1 MRADLDALRP
11 PPTNMPN
18 SINAVA
24 QRSFKLPAI
33 LDLIW
38 ILGLAVYIAA
48 GMPLAT
54 FHADES
60 MQIYTS
66 EDFWKVFIDEDLESV
81 ITNPPYDIDSD
92 AQLRILNGS
101 VNRYTIGLTWMLAD
115 ESRRDLPPAPG
126 WNWGLSYEDNLDKD
140 FRLAPDLLNL
150 SRLPSTI
157 FLILCLPLMGFL
169 GRASGSRLGFFV
181 ATALFAFSPPILLNG
196 RRALQEGSMLFFGLL
211 TVVSAAMIANSR
223 ARRRPAGCL
232 VWVIFIAAAA
242 LAIASKHTGL
252 IFAAAG
258 LGWIIISD
266 LVNIKTWSNVFGLV
280 GLFRITVSMIVLIG
294 GLSFALLPALWSEN
308 PIQRF
313 EELLT
318 VRADLVEVQTQLF
331 PETTLDTTEERIN
344 ALLEQPF
351 TAPLMHYEAPAW
363 GESTA
368 VQEEIAAYEASPLSG
383 IDWGNAGVLP
393 TVLALLG
400 IGLAFV
406 GLTRANAERRA
417 FNAGLLAWLVI
428 TVGALLFNPLEWQ
441 RYYLPL
447 MPIAFVL
454 VALALNVLLS
464 PRRVPLVADFNTS
477 NDVIQ
482 SFR

>member
-11 PPTNMPN
+11 PPANMPN

-24 QRSFKLPAI
+24 RRTFKLPI
-33 LDLIW
+33 VLDLIW
-38 ILGLAVYIAA
+38 IIGLAAYIAA
-48 GMPLAT
+48 GMPLAP

-66 EDFWKVFIDEDLESV
+66 NDFWTVFVDEDLDEV
-81 ITNPPYDIDSD
+81 ITNPPYDIDAD

-101 VNRYTIGLTWMLAD
+101 VNRYTIGLAWMLAD
-115 ESRRDLPPAPG
+115 ESRRDLPKAPG
-126 WNWGLSYEDNLDKD
+126 WNWGISYEDNLESG
-140 FRLAPDLLNL
+140 FRPTPDLLNL

-169 GRASGSRLGFFV
+169 GRGAGGRLGFFV

-211 TVVSAAMIANSR
+211 TIVSAAMIANTR
-223 ARRRPAGCL
+223 ARKRPAGCL
-232 VWVIFIAAAA
+232 TWSIFIAAAA
-242 LAIASKHTGL
+242 LSIASKHPGL

-266 LVNIKTWSNVFGLV
+266 LVNVKTWSNIFGLV
-280 GLFRITVSMIVLIG
+280 GTIQTAFLTIVLVG
-294 GLSFALLPALWSEN
+294 GLAFALLPALWSEN

-331 PETTLDTTEERIN
+331 PETTLETSEARIN
-344 ALLEQPF
+344 ALFEQPF

-383 IDWGNAGVLP
+383 IVWGNAGILP
-393 TVLALLG
+393 TVLALIG

-406 GLTRANAERRA
+406 GFTRATAERRA
-417 FNAGLLAWLVI
+417 FNAGLLVWLGI
-428 TVGALLFNPLEWQ
+428 TVGALVFNPLEWQ

-454 VALALNVLLS
+454 VALTLSVLLS
-464 PRRVPLVADFNTS
+464 PRRVPLVAEFTPS
-477 NDVIQ
+477 SDVIQ